1 MGEILFTMRD
11 IESDWASFAEGDK
24 EKFGLGKLALAAGGL
39 AGTAG
44 LAALAIKNRQGI
56 GQVAGK
62 VGQQIGGYWRKTKS
76 GGKSFVKDARVGSN
90 TPSMSNNVNR
100 GGAAASEIQGNLAPL
115 KRQAAPESVIPA
127 GARKT
132 AAPDNVIPAELRKSK
147 EIPEYLRAMRKPA
160 GPGFN
165 RSRRILA
172 NFGRYQ

>member
-11 IESDWASFAEGDK
+11 VESDWASFAEGDK

-44 LAALAIKNRQGI
+44 LAALAVKNRRGI
-56 GQVAGK
+56 GQAAGK

-76 GGKSFVKDARVGSN
+76 GGQSFVKDARVGRN

-100 GGAAASEIQGNLAPL
+100 GGAVGRSEIEGNLAGVTR
-115 KRQAAPESVIPA
+115 KAAPEEVIPA

-132 AAPDNVIPAELRKSK
+132 AAPEEIIPAELRKSK
-147 EIPEYLRAMRKPA
+147 EIPEYLRAMRRPA
-160 GPGFN
+160 GPGFS
-165 RSRRILA
+165 RSSQYA
-172 NFGRYQ
+172 NFRRFR